1 MEEITKY
8 FTIRYNTKLILHLIV
23 YVTFTII
30 YSNLPDDDFIINSD
44 LSKQYN
50 RLYFSAITHTT
61 IGYGDISPK
70 SSRCKLITMIHAF
83 IVLYLYL

>member
-1 MEEITKY
+1 MLQNMEHITTY
-8 FTIRYNTKLILHLIV
+8 FTTRHNTKLILHLIV
-23 YVTFTII
+23 YITFTII

-61 IGYGDISPK
+61 IESARLNWNQQLRHNK
-70 SSRCKLITMIHAF
+70 F
-83 IVLYLYL
+83 